1 MARRQ
6 GDRRHA
12 HLLRHHAGGI
22 LRLCRRQSPPACPRS
37 RTVLSLAY
45 RLPRSHVDQLLGTV
59 TAYPLTAAFQDAWDN
74 LPAWP
79 YRGKLT
85 RPPYKSLATDLCA
98 ATREPISMV

>member
-22 LRLCRRQSPPACPRS
+22 LRLCRRQSPPACPRT

-59 TAYPLTAAFQDAWDN
+59 TAYPLTAAFQDAWDT
-74 LPAWP
+74 LPACP
-79 YRGKLT
+79 YKGWLT
-85 RPPYKSLATDLCA
+85 RPAHTSLAISLC
-98 ATREPISMV
+98 TSTGKPV